1 MQLRKWCI
9 AGIAAAVVFSAL
21 TGFAADLEPI
31 KLLPPDMEGGK
42 PLMQAL
48 KERRTLRE
56 YSPKELPPQVLSNLL
71 WAASGVN
78 RPDTGKMTA
87 PTAKDMREID
97 IYVATAEGLYL
108 YDANANML
116 RPVLAQDIR
125 AVTGEQEFVKDAP
138 VNLIFVADL
147 AKMSSMSN
155 ENARFY
161 AATDTGYISQNVYL
175 YCASEGLATVA
186 RGWVNK
192 PVLAKA
198 MKLRPDQLII
208 LAQTVGYQ
216 K

>member
-1 MQLRKWCI
+1 MKKIKILS
-9 AGIAAAVVFSAL
+9 AGIAALVVLVEIAS
-21 TGFAADLEPI
+21 FAAGSKPI
-31 KLLPPDMEGGK
+31 KLLPPDMTGGK

-48 KERRTLRE
+48 KDRRTLRE
-56 YSPKELPPQVLSNLL
+56 YSPRELPPQVLSNLL

-97 IYVATAEGLYL
+97 IYVSMADGLYL
-108 YDANANML
+108 YDANANIL
-116 RPVLAQDIR
+116 TPILAQDIR
-125 AVTGEQEFVKDAP
+125 AATGDQEFVKDAP

-147 AKMSSMSN
+147 AKMSSMSD
-155 ENARFY
+155 EDARFY

-186 RGWVNK
+186 RGWVNR
-192 PVLAKA
+192 PALAKV
-198 MKLRPDQLII
+198 MKLRADQIII